1 MITTQTAPRGTKR
14 RLFRDRRDAGRVL
27 ASLLQDYRGRD
38 DVLVL
43 ALPRGGVPVAYEVA
57 TALGA
62 PLDVFAVRKLGVPG
76 REEVAMGAIA
86 GGGVVV
92 LNDDV
97 LRGLSIPPE
106 VVQQVA
112 EREGRELLR
121 RERAYREGRPPL
133 DVAGKAVILV
143 DDGLATGASM
153 RAAIRAL
160 RQHRPGRIV
169 VAVPAAPE
177 ATCRDLAEMVDDV
190 VCATTPSPFFAVG
203 ESYWDFTQTSDD
215 EVRDL
220 LRAAASAAQPSG
232 RGAPGP
238 TDAAIIRSEARSAE
252 EGVPDDDALFDLV
265 GDAHFVLLGE
275 SSHGTHEFYDARA
288 RMTRRLIEEKGF
300 AAVAVEADWPDAY
313 RVNRFVRARS
323 DDGVAEEAL
332 RGFVRFP
339 TWMWRNT
346 VVLDF
351 VGWLREH
358 NDRLGRDGIERANA
372 GFYGLD
378 LYSLHRSTQEVVTYL
393 ERVDPDAAARARDRY
408 SCFDHAAGSDDVG
421 QSYGFAAA
429 FGAGETCE
437 REVVEQLSDLQRHAV
452 EYANRDGL
460 LAEDELFYAQQ
471 NALTVKNAEQYYR
484 SMFSGRSNTWNLRD
498 RHMADTLDS
507 LAAHLG
513 RQRGEPAKIVVWA
526 HNSHLGDARA
536 TEMGA
541 RGELNVGQLV
551 RERHP
556 GDCRLIGSTTYTG
569 TVTAAD
575 DWGKPAERKWVRP
588 ALPDSVEELFHNA
601 GANAFLL
608 PFEKETQAA
617 KLLRSAR
624 LERAI
629 GVIYRPATER
639 ESHFFRARVAD
650 QFDAV
655 IHITETRALEPL
667 ERTAGWEQGEAPE
680 TYPFAV

>member
-1 MITTQTAPRGTKR
+1 
-14 RLFRDRRDAGRVL
+14 
-27 ASLLQDYRGRD
+27 
-38 DVLVL
+38 
-43 ALPRGGVPVAYEVA
+43 
-57 TALGA
+57 
-62 PLDVFAVRKLGVPG
+62 
-76 REEVAMGAIA
+76 
-86 GGGVVV
+86 
-92 LNDDV
+92 
-97 LRGLSIPPE
+97 
-106 VVQQVA
+106 
-112 EREGRELLR
+112 
-121 RERAYREGRPPL
+121 
-133 DVAGKAVILV
+133 
-143 DDGLATGASM
+143 M

-160 RQHRPGRIV
+160 RQHRPGHIV

-177 ATCRDLAEMVDDV
+177 ATCRELADVVDDV
-190 VCATTPSPFFAVG
+190 VCATTPSPFLAVG
-203 ESYWDFTQTSDD
+203 ESYWDFTQISDE

-220 LRAAASAAQPSG
+220 LRAAANKARPSG
-232 RGAPGP
+232 RGTPGP
-238 TDAAIIRSEARSAE
+238 TEAAIIRSEAISAE
-252 EGVPDDDALFDLV
+252 EGVLDDDALFDLV
-265 GDAHFVLLGE
+265 GDARFVLLGE

-288 RMTRRLIEEKGF
+288 RMTKRLIEERGF
-300 AAVAVEADWPDAY
+300 AAIAAEADWPDAY

-323 DDGVAEEAL
+323 DDRMAEEAL

-346 VVLDF
+346 VVLDV

-358 NDRLGRDGIERANA
+358 NDRLGRDEGERAKV

-378 LYSLHRSTQEVVTYL
+378 LYSLHRSIQEVLAYL
-393 ERVDPDAAARARDRY
+393 VRVDPDAAARARERY
-408 SCFDHAAGSDDVG
+408 SCFDHAAGGDDIG

-452 EYANRDGL
+452 EYAKRDGL

-471 NALTVKNAEQYYR
+471 NAITVKNAEQYYR
-484 SMFSGRSNTWNLRD
+484 AMFSGRTNTWNLRD
-498 RHMADTLDS
+498 RHMVDTLDS

-541 RGELNVGQLV
+541 RGDLNVGQLV

-556 GDCRLIGSTTYTG
+556 GDCRLVGFTTYTG

-588 ALPDSVEELFHNA
+588 ALPSSVEELFHDA
-601 GANAFLL
+601 GNAFLL
-608 PFEKETQAA
+608 PFDKESQAA
-617 KLLRSAR
+617 ELLRSAR

-629 GVIYRPATER
+629 GVIYRPVSER
-639 ESHFFRARVAD
+639 QSHFFLARVAD

-655 IHITETRALEPL
+655 IHINETRALEPL